1 MIYEHY
7 ESDHYA
13 KDCLA
18 KLKHIKSAYFTY
30 VSDKKDCLFEHK
42 KTYLGTVSNTVGNF
56 VTVIFDNETVMF
68 HVIYFFDCFTFTTN
82 EPLWEC

>member
-30 VSDKKDCLFEHK
+30 VSDKKDCSLQ
-42 KTYLGTVSNTVGNF
+42 
-56 VTVIFDNETVMF
+56 
-68 HVIYFFDCFTFTTN
+68 
-82 EPLWEC
+82 